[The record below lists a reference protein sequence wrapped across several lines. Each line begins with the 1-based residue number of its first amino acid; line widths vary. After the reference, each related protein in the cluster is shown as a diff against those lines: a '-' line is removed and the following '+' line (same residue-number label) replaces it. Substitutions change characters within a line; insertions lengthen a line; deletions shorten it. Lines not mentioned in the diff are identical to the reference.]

1 MWNKKNCQLSFFN
14 CQLIIALLSVAF
26 LAGCSDDDNVS
37 VEKPSAQGTFVD
49 ARDGKEYH
57 YIHVGGLDWS
67 VENLSYDL
75 NDQDLA
81 CVYQNVDDYQK
92 GDYST
97 VNAAKYGMLYS
108 YEGALQAI
116 PDGWRLP
123 TDADWKALEASH
135 AYLGEDFRL
144 LYGGYFTKNTAATA
158 YNGASEHRAHRLL
171 PQCQICTLTPTSS
184 DSIQYDT
191 SILVPDIDP
200 AGTGRAERQHPSLS
214 AHRCVR
220 LLCGGHARQHP
231 RFALWSCSH
240 PHVLPFSRIGL
251 LLHHQDP

>member
-1 MWNKKNCQLSFFN
+1 MWNKKNLQLSVFN

-49 ARDGKEYH
+49 ARDGKEYQ

-158 YNGASEHRAHRLL
+158 YNGSRFKGIWAYFWTATSDTTKDGEFYFARKKFYGTQQMERLS
-171 PQCQICTLTPTSS
+171 IEPTA
-184 DSIQYDT
+184 YF
-191 SILVPDIDP
+191 
-200 AGTGRAERQHPSLS
+200 LS
-214 AHRCVR
+214 VR
-220 LLCGGHARQHP
+220 FVR
-231 RFALWSCSH
+231 
-240 PHVLPFSRIGL
+240 
-251 LLHHQDP
+251 

>member
-49 ARDGKEYH
+49 ARDGKEYQ

-158 YNGASEHRAHRLL
+158 YNGSRFMGTWAYFWTATSDTTKDGEFYFARKKFYGTQQMERLS
-171 PQCQICTLTPTSS
+171 IEPTA
-184 DSIQYDT
+184 YF
-191 SILVPDIDP
+191 
-200 AGTGRAERQHPSLS
+200 LS
-214 AHRCVR
+214 VR
-220 LLCGGHARQHP
+220 FVR
-231 RFALWSCSH
+231 
-240 PHVLPFSRIGL
+240 
-251 LLHHQDP
+251 

>member
-49 ARDGKEYH
+49 ARDGKEYQ

-97 VNAAKYGMLYS
+97 ANAAKYGMLYS

-158 YNGASEHRAHRLL
+158 YNGSRFMGTWAYFWTATSDTTKDGEFYFARKKFYGTQQMERLS
-171 PQCQICTLTPTSS
+171 IEPTA
-184 DSIQYDT
+184 YF
-191 SILVPDIDP
+191 
-200 AGTGRAERQHPSLS
+200 LS
-214 AHRCVR
+214 VR
-220 LLCGGHARQHP
+220 FVR
-231 RFALWSCSH
+231 
-240 PHVLPFSRIGL
+240 
-251 LLHHQDP
+251 

>member
-1 MWNKKNCQLSFFN
+1 MWNKKNLQLSVFN

-49 ARDGKEYH
+49 ARDGKEYQ

-135 AYLGEDFRL
+135 VYLGEDFRL

-158 YNGASEHRAHRLL
+158 YNGSRFMGTWAYFWTATSDTTKDGEFYFARKKFYGTQQMERLS
-171 PQCQICTLTPTSS
+171 IEPTA
-184 DSIQYDT
+184 YF
-191 SILVPDIDP
+191 
-200 AGTGRAERQHPSLS
+200 LS
-214 AHRCVR
+214 VR
-220 LLCGGHARQHP
+220 FVR
-231 RFALWSCSH
+231 
-240 PHVLPFSRIGL
+240 
-251 LLHHQDP
+251 

>member
-49 ARDGKEYH
+49 ARDGKEYQ

-158 YNGASEHRAHRLL
+158 YNGSRFKGTWAYFWTATSDTTKDGEFYFARKKFYGTQQMERLS
-171 PQCQICTLTPTSS
+171 IEPTA
-184 DSIQYDT
+184 YF
-191 SILVPDIDP
+191 
-200 AGTGRAERQHPSLS
+200 LS
-214 AHRCVR
+214 VR
-220 LLCGGHARQHP
+220 FVR
-231 RFALWSCSH
+231 
-240 PHVLPFSRIGL
+240 
-251 LLHHQDP
+251 

>member
-37 VEKPSAQGTFVD
+37 VEKPSVQGTFVD

-158 YNGASEHRAHRLL
+158 YNGSRFMGTWAYFWTATSDTTKDGEFYFARKKFYGTQQMERLS
-171 PQCQICTLTPTSS
+171 IEPTA
-184 DSIQYDT
+184 YF
-191 SILVPDIDP
+191 
-200 AGTGRAERQHPSLS
+200 LS
-214 AHRCVR
+214 VR
-220 LLCGGHARQHP
+220 FVR
-231 RFALWSCSH
+231 
-240 PHVLPFSRIGL
+240 
-251 LLHHQDP
+251 

>member
-1 MWNKKNCQLSFFN
+1 MWNKKNLQLSVFN

-97 VNAAKYGMLYS
+97 ANAAKYGMLYS

-158 YNGASEHRAHRLL
+158 YNGSRFMGTWAYFWTATSDTTKDGEFYFARKKFYGTQQMERLS
-171 PQCQICTLTPTSS
+171 IEPTA
-184 DSIQYDT
+184 YF
-191 SILVPDIDP
+191 
-200 AGTGRAERQHPSLS
+200 LS
-214 AHRCVR
+214 VR
-220 LLCGGHARQHP
+220 FVR
-231 RFALWSCSH
+231 
-240 PHVLPFSRIGL
+240 
-251 LLHHQDP
+251 